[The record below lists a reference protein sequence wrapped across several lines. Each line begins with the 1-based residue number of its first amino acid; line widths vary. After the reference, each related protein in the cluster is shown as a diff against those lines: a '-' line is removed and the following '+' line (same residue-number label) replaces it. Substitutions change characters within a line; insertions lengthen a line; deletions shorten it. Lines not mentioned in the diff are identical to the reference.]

1 MFVFLFMQY
10 TAYEVRISDWSSD
23 VCSSDLHIGCGDAR
37 NGRADAGGENPRGTA
52 GPANRLHVGLCR
64 GAVAPFDLGAGIRL
78 SAEALLGPAAGR
90 GGSRRT
96 CKGAGKAGA
105 RGRLTALFALKSSPL
120 FRMEP
125 NGYARSEEHTSEIQS
140 LMRNS
145 SAFFFFLK

>member
-1 MFVFLFMQY
+1 MP
-10 TAYEVRISDWSSD
+10 A
-23 VCSSDLHIGCGDAR
+23 HIGSGDAR

-96 CKGAGKAGA
+96 CKGAGKEGA
-105 RGRLTALFALKSSPL
+105 RGRLTALFAPQSFPL
-120 FRMEP
+120 IPLEK
-125 NGYARSEEHTSEIQS
+125 NGYAKTIQ
-140 LMRNS
+140 
-145 SAFFFFLK
+145 K